1 MELEAILMVAD
12 ALADAETGVNVKLP
26 RVPIDARHAG
36 LVLPPVTI
44 ATQVDDGWVARKLV
58 QVNGHAGAFPAVA
71 VSLATPA
78 NLAGEIFNTVHRQG
92 ELQLLIEYVQ
102 LAADSAAGAAVAL
115 YTKRA
120 ILAALAAFHSDDA
133 RRTRNQ
139 VSLLI
144 CTSIQ
149 SAPVLAER
157 QDVITTAALQV
168 TYQVRDHNPFLS

>member
-1 MELEAILMVAD
+1 MELEAIRMVAD
-12 ALADAETGVNVKLP
+12 ALADPVTGVNAQLAA
-26 RVPIDARHAG
+26 VPKDAADAA
-36 LVLPPVTI
+36 LVLPAVTI
-44 ATQVDDGWVARKLV
+44 ADQTRDGWVARKH
-58 QVNGHAGAFPAVA
+58 VNAEGHAGAFPAVS

-78 NLAGEIFNTVHRQG
+78 SLDGEIFNTVHRQG

-102 LAADSAAGAAVAL
+102 LAADSAAGAAAAL

-120 ILAALAAFHSDDA
+120 ILAALAAFHIDDA

-139 VSLLI
+139 VSLHI

-149 SAPVLAER
+149 SAPVFAER